1 MKNLLVILLTLLLG
15 QLAVCQ
21 AMYRAFPSDVLGED
35 RNVKILKPRNYSKNP
50 EKTYPLVIVL
60 DGDFLFEPVAGTV
73 DYLSY
78 WDQMP
83 ESFVIGINQRESR
96 YDETLI
102 DRESGFPEPQSLK
115 FMDFVMEIKQT
126 MIDEYR
132 VAPFTVIVGKD
143 VTANIASYYLMRK
156 KIPVD
161 ALIQIAPEYSTLIQE
176 NLINK
181 VSQLEEYNYFYVAT
195 QDKDNGV
202 DQIIT
207 KKTDSL
213 FSTKKNLNIKYDK
226 IEGTNSYTLAAHAI
240 PRALDFIFKEYQLI
254 DEEKLMNQDL
264 AEEEKFEG
272 QEKKKGMVRVIDRI
286 LEKYRMIKEVYGID
300 MKLRLVDLVTIAE
313 YVESKEDWDQLI
325 DIGVLAHKEYPD
337 ILYGSY
343 IEGLGYEGIGRYS
356 RAIKSFN
363 TAYALQPAVG
373 IDKDDVLDKV
383 EMLQIK
389 EKE

>member
-1 MKNLLVILLTLLLG
+1 MKNLLAILLTLFLG
-15 QLAVCQ
+15 QLSISQ
-21 AMYRAFPSDVLGED
+21 AMYRAFPSDVLGEE

-50 EKTYPLVIVL
+50 EKTYPLIIVL

-96 YDETLI
+96 YDETRI
-102 DRESGFPEPQSLK
+102 DGASGFPEPQALK

-126 MIDEYR
+126 MMDEYR

-143 VTANIASYYLMRK
+143 ITANITSYYLMRK
-156 KIPVD
+156 KVAVD

-176 NLINK
+176 NLISK
-181 VSQLEEYNYFYVAT
+181 ISQLEKYNYFYVAT
-195 QDKDNGV
+195 EDKGNKI
-202 DQIIT
+202 DQVIT
-207 KKTDSL
+207 QKTDSL
-213 FSTKKNLNIKYDK
+213 FATKKNLNIKYDK
-226 IEGTNSYTLAAHAI
+226 IEGTNSYTIATHAI

-254 DEEKLMNQDL
+254 DEEKLLNEDL
-264 AEEEKFEG
+264 EEEAKFEG
-272 QEKKKGMVRVIDRI
+272 QQKKKGMVNVIDRI
-286 LEKYRMIKEVYGID
+286 LEKYRMIKEIYGID

-313 YVESKEDWDQLI
+313 YVESKKDWDQLI

-337 ILYGSY
+337 LLYGSY
-343 IEGLGYEGIGRYS
+343 IEGLAYEGIGRYS

-363 TAYALQPAVG
+363 TAYSLKPAVG
-373 IDKDDVLDKV
+373 IDQDDVLDKV